1 MRNFKYLSLAV
12 GSILLA
18 GSVFASPV
26 DINSA
31 SAVSL
36 AENIQG
42 IGPKL
47 AQAVVDYRKENG
59 PFLAVEHLMDVK
71 GIGPAILERNLD
83 QLLIVEPV
91 DEKGGVEVAN

>member
-59 PFLAVEHLMDVK
+59 PFLAVEHLMGVK
-71 GIGPAILERNLD
+71 GHLRKFLLFSLLWYRHWYFRLEHNWWW
-83 QLLIVEPV
+83 
-91 DEKGGVEVAN
+91 GV